1 MRQELPKLTRS
12 EINQINAIV
21 TTIIED
27 KTITIGEIMKRYG
40 IDRNEYGMVSR
51 LAKPGLAMSGMA
63 EKYKMLAY
71 KYRKLYMDLKGG
83 EGDPDA

>member
-1 MRQELPKLTRS
+1 MRNSLPKLTRN

-51 LAKPGLAMSGMA
+51 LTKPGLAMSGMA

-71 KYRKLYMDLKGG
+71 KYKKLYLELKGG
-83 EGDPDA
+83 DGEADG